1 MRVGIYAGSFD
12 PITKGHQDIIRR
24 ALKIVDKLIV
34 LVVNNPS
41 KKYWFNIE
49 EREAMILES
58 MESQYRE
65 KIEIHRYEGLLI
77 DFMREKG
84 VNLLIRGLR
93 AVSDYEYEMGYAFT
107 NKELSQGK
115 AETIFIPASREYM
128 YLSSSGVREIAI
140 NQGDISAYV
149 DKALEEKIKLRAKE
163 LVK

>member
-1 MRVGIYAGSFD
+1 MKVGIYAGSFD

-24 ALKIVDKLIV
+24 ALHIVDRLIV

-49 EREAMILES
+49 EREEMILES
-58 MESQYRE
+58 MEHQYRE
-65 KIEIHRYEGLLI
+65 RIEIHRYEGLLV
-77 DFMREKG
+77 DFMKEQG

-107 NKELSQGK
+107 NKELSHGE

-149 DKALEEKIKLRAKE
+149 DKALEDKIKLRAKE